1 MGTGEGLERLFLHW
15 LIRMEGMGAVT
26 VKRIGAF
33 AGSYRNAYY
42 IEGMELQKAGILK
55 TEESC
60 IRYDAWK
67 KEFYPM
73 EEEYYRLA
81 EKGIRFITHL
91 DPDYPSRLLSMYD
104 FPAAL
109 YVKGDLP
116 KEDEPRRLLSVPGSV
131 RLMAGRRQSI
141 WRKSWQRQA

>member
-1 MGTGEGLERLFLHW
+1 MGTGEELERLFLHW

-91 DPDYPSRLLSMYD
+91 DPDYPSRLLSCL
-104 FPAAL
+104 L
-109 YVKGDLP
+109 YTSP
-116 KEDEPRRLLSVPGSV
+116 SRRDT
-131 RLMAGRRQSI
+131 R
-141 WRKSWQRQA
+141 